1 MVALKI
7 KERPVERRLQ
17 ASRYLNSNFQ
27 IGDWIFFWSENANK
41 LQLHVTGGCFGNMVL
56 EVQNPI
62 QLAIAIS
69 AVTPC
74 EVLCGVPG
82 DWIKI
87 QFGKRAFRET
97 VIFEGNPYDMR
108 DDLEYISETED
119 KQDMSFYDASEEEQS
134 SGEEDYPNEEDQTV
148 DYFLDADDEET
159 TSSETDGN
167 A

>member
-1 MVALKI
+1 
-7 KERPVERRLQ
+7 
-17 ASRYLNSNFQ
+17 
-27 IGDWIFFWSENANK
+27 
-41 LQLHVTGGCFGNMVL
+41 MVL